1 MQLSRVAV
9 SGVAVA
15 GEVLA
20 HLFIK
25 PFQIRAHRLGDA
37 DGTLSC
43 RIPDPRGFLLVKS
56 SD

>member
-1 MQLSRVAV
+1 MQLSGVAV

-20 HLFIK
+20 QPLIK
-25 PFQIRAHRLGDA
+25 PFQIRAQRLGDA
-37 DGTLSC
+37 GGALNH